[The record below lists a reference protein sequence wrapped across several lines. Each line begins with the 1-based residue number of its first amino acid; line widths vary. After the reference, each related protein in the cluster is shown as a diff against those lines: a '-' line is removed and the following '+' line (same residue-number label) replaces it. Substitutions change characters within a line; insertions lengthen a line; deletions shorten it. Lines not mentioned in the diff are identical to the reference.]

1 MSTWT
6 RSPRTISV
14 RARIVAS
21 IMFLAAAALLVSGL
35 VAEQIQDAEVKVRI
49 DEDLASDAQEFIDLL
64 EDGVDPSTGAAL
76 GSPREALRT
85 ALERAIPEPHEGIV
99 GFVDGELTYVVDDA
113 PLSLE
118 TDAELMAALVP
129 LTTTPEQSVVRI
141 ETGVTSYRVAVTPA
155 MSTADGELVVG
166 DDPRADRDSEVAAE
180 VRAYDEAAELA
191 RFNQAFTIYGWVAL
205 ASFALVSVAAW
216 WIAGRLLR
224 PVRVLASTAR
234 EIGRDDLAER
244 IPVSGTDDLAD
255 MTEAVNEML
264 GRIESAFASH
274 TALLDDV
281 SHELRTPITVVRGHL
296 ELMDP
301 RDADDSAEAR
311 EVCLEELDRM
321 SRLVED
327 LMTLA
332 KSDRPDFVRSQ
343 AVDLAPLTQAV
354 LAKARALGKRV
365 WILDECTEGTLRAD
379 EQRLT
384 QAVLQLASNAVRFS
398 EEGSEIGIGS
408 AIVDGEA
415 YVWVRDEGS
424 GIEPALLPHLFERY
438 SQGRRSEGIGLGL
451 AIVAA
456 IAQAHGG
463 SVKVASTPGLGSR
476 FTLVLPA
483 ADRLPQPATAEE
495 ADPT

>member
-1 MSTWT
+1 MSRWT
-6 RSPRTISV
+6 RSPRTVSA

-35 VAEQIQDAEVKVRI
+35 VAEQIQDAEVKIRI
-49 DEDLASDAQEFIDLL
+49 DEDLASDAQEFIDLV
-64 EDGVDPSTGAAL
+64 EDGVDPSTGAPL

-99 GFVDGELTYVVDDA
+99 GFVDGELAYVVDDA

-118 TDAELMAALVP
+118 SDAELIAALAP
-129 LTTTPEQSVVRI
+129 LATATQQSIVRI
-141 ETGVTSYRVAVTPA
+141 ETEVTSYRVAVTPA
-155 MSTADGELVVG
+155 TISTEGALVVAE
-166 DDPRADRDSEVAAE
+166 DPRTEPGGEVAAE

-191 RFNQAFTIYGWVAL
+191 RFTRAFWIYGWVAL
-205 ASFALVSVAAW
+205 VSFILVSIVAW

-224 PVRVLASTAR
+224 PVRVLATTAR

-264 GRIESAFASH
+264 ERIESAFASH

-301 RDADDSAEAR
+301 RDEEDSAAAR
-311 EVCLEELDRM
+311 EVSLEELDRM

-332 KSDRPDFVRSQ
+332 KSDRPDFVRL
-343 AVDLAPLTQAV
+343 ARVDLAQLTETV
-354 LAKARALGKRV
+354 LAKSRALGERAWV
-365 WILDECTEGTLRAD
+365 LDECVEGTLRAD

-398 EEGSEIGIGS
+398 GEGSEIGIGS
-408 AIVDGEA
+408 AIVDGA
-415 YVWVRDEGS
+415 ARVWVRDTGR

-438 SQGRRSEGIGLGL
+438 SQGRRSEGLGLGL

-463 SVKVASTPGLGSR
+463 SVEVESTAGEGSR
-476 FTLVLPA
+476 FTLVLPMP
-483 ADRLPQPATAEE
+483 ADRGEPATS
-495 ADPT
+495 